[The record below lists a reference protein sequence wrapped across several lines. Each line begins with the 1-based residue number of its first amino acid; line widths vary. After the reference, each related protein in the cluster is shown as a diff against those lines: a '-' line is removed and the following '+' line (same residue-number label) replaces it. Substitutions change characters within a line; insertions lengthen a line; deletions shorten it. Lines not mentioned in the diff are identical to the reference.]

1 MKYQNLLLFDNYKN
15 VGNPILISKN
25 VFKIS
30 DPSTRRWELLW
41 SDLYLFYLVFIS
53 ILIKYELWMFVENRI
68 KLWRSKITVSK
79 TVSNNKGKL

>member
-30 DPSTRRWELLW
+30 DPSTDENFYEVIYIYFTL
-41 SDLYLFYLVFIS
+41 SLYPS
-53 ILIKYELWMFVENRI
+53 
-68 KLWRSKITVSK
+68 S
-79 TVSNNKGKL
+79 